1 MAQFPKFNL
10 ESRLQDLLAAN
21 FPEWIWNLT
30 RGDKIGIKEYQG
42 SWTPPGT
49 QEYFPATFI
58 CISGNQLFYRR
69 DDLGLIGRTPFYGEI
84 KTVEEL
90 TQHLEKIQKYR
101 TENPNWAEIG
111 M

>member
-10 ESRLQDLLAAN
+10 ESRLEALLAAN
-21 FPEWIWNLT
+21 FPEWIWNLKK
-30 RGDKIGIKEYQG
+30 GDKIGIYSYQG

-49 QEYFPATFI
+49 QEIFPATFI
-58 CISGNQLFYRR
+58 CIAGNKLFYRR
-69 DDLGLIGRTPFYGEI
+69 DDLNLIGHTAFYGEI

-90 TQHLEKIQKYR
+90 NEHLENIQKYR
-101 TENPNWAEIG
+101 TENPNWASTG